1 MINPNV
7 LNDNDEQKK
16 PQIIRFNKSDYSEDI
31 GNVLEG
37 NIDTENDELEFDDLT
52 TLTTESRIAIKNFHW
67 TDIHLDWLNKLNHED
82 AELLA
87 WIQCKYLWLNGVE
100 NIDWPTAAALAKS
113 KCDNLLLWGLTSLN
127 KDVSKALSNFE
138 GDILFLDWVESLDEN
153 AVEEILKSKCRC
165 IYLVWLKNISHE
177 MKAKLMSFKWTMRL

>member
-1 MINPNV
+1 
-7 LNDNDEQKK
+7 
-16 PQIIRFNKSDYSEDI
+16 
-31 GNVLEG
+31 
-37 NIDTENDELEFDDLT
+37 
-52 TLTTESRIAIKNFHW
+52 
-67 TDIHLDWLNKLNHED
+67 
-82 AELLA
+82 
-87 WIQCKYLWLNGVE
+87 
-100 NIDWPTAAALAKS
+100 
-113 KCDNLLLWGLTSLN
+113 LLLWGLTSLN

>member
-52 TLTTESRIAIKNFHW
+52 TLTTESRIAIKNFH
-67 TDIHLDWLNKLNHED
+67 
-82 AELLA
+82 
-87 WIQCKYLWLNGVE
+87 
-100 NIDWPTAAALAKS
+100 
-113 KCDNLLLWGLTSLN
+113 
-127 KDVSKALSNFE
+127 
-138 GDILFLDWVESLDEN
+138 
-153 AVEEILKSKCRC
+153 
-165 IYLVWLKNISHE
+165 
-177 MKAKLMSFKWTMRL
+177 